1 MKSFVYLHVL
11 GKPSAL
17 FEKDNPDWAPNK
29 NLGHEKFKAPNPE
42 RFLRQELRRKR
53 KIDETL
59 QNQESEA
66 NDSQEN
72 VTELS
77 ETVIHTGT
85 QTEVSSADYEAL
97 SKDCAKLREEI
108 LILQESKGLA
118 FGTEKFF
125 DSSEKVQYYTGLPNI
140 EVLRVLHDFCLQ
152 IVSRNNNNALTTFQE
167 LTLTLCRLRL
177 NLNVKDIAYRF
188 GMSVPSVSKI
198 FHKWLDI
205 LFNRLGKVIKW
216 PEREQLLETTPLS
229 FRNIFGTKVV
239 IIIDCFEVFINRPN
253 NLKARAQT
261 WSNYKHHNTA
271 KFLIGIC
278 PQGCI
283 SFISKAWGGRTS
295 DKYITENCGLLK
307 NLLPGDYVLADRG
320 FDIGDSV
327 GFYCAEVKLPSFTKG
342 KKQLSAKDVE
352 QSRRIACSRIHVE
365 RVIGLLR
372 NKYTIL
378 QSTLPLDYLIKK
390 DEEYCTL
397 DKIAVVCSALCNLC
411 PTIIS
416 N

>member
-1 MKSFVYLHVL
+1 MKSFDYLHVL

-17 FEKDNPDWAPNK
+17 FDKDNPDWAPNK

-118 FGTEKFF
+118 FGTEQFF
-125 DSSEKVQYYTGLPNI
+125 DSSEKVKYYTGLPNI

-167 LTLTLCRLRL
+167 LTLTLGRLRL

-229 FRNIFGTKVV
+229 FRNIFGTKESPTNMQN
-239 IIIDCFEVFINRPN
+239 IQNANERPSLWRVYITC
-253 NLKARAQT
+253 LK
-261 WSNYKHHNTA
+261 
-271 KFLIGIC
+271 
-278 PQGCI
+278 
-283 SFISKAWGGRTS
+283 ISK
-295 DKYITENCGLLK
+295 YK
-307 NLLPGDYVLADRG
+307 N
-320 FDIGDSV
+320 
-327 GFYCAEVKLPSFTKG
+327 K
-342 KKQLSAKDVE
+342 
-352 QSRRIACSRIHVE
+352 
-365 RVIGLLR
+365 
-372 NKYTIL
+372 IL
-378 QSTLPLDYLIKK
+378 T
-390 DEEYCTL
+390 
-397 DKIAVVCSALCNLC
+397 
-411 PTIIS
+411 
-416 N
+416 